1 MISLHPVYVW
11 STVGYTNSILF
22 FALFTSWPVVCKRS
36 VFLQFCDQIQ
46 TSMHQIFTQIHST
59 VSIGP
64 SHMHMIPA
72 GPKWDFLLHAN
83 TTHPLTIKALQTT
96 ERAKLSLLSLPSMW
110 FLTRSCIH
118 HALPGN
124 DLGPPWWNPVVLT
137 TTRPPIHERW
147 FYPTRFCIK
156 YYIPGM
162 QPCWHFTSLE
172 QYNII
177 LSLNFITIPENRTN
191 SPKNLH

>member
-64 SHMHMIPA
+64 SYMYVIPA

-110 FLTRSCIH
+110 FLTRSCYTPCPTGKRSWTSMVKPCCANNDKATTSREVILSYKILYQILYSWNATLLTFH
-118 HALPGN
+118 FPGTIQHN
-124 DLGPPWWNPVVLT
+124 FVPKFHN
-137 TTRPPIHERW
+137 H
-147 FYPTRFCIK
+147 
-156 YYIPGM
+156 
-162 QPCWHFTSLE
+162 SLE
-172 QYNII
+172 
-177 LSLNFITIPENRTN
+177 
-191 SPKNLH
+191 